1 MQNYARS
8 YDAYSNTNIA
18 SYLVLNIKVALTVLV
33 KFY

>member
-1 MQNYARS
+1 MQNYARL

-18 SYLVLNIKVALTVLV
+18 SYLVLNIEASLTVLV